1 MPNSLKAKI
10 KKLRHDRKITDN
22 ECQYFIKKLD
32 AHDRE
37 LVNKTIADYKDKI
50 MRMLE
55 FAELKMGCDTTE
67 DDHDIMLDDNR
78 IKFMLDGC
86 DISFVAE
93 APKDI
98 TLEQLL
104 KQCDRIIPLWCAC
117 GIRSH
122 DPKEHPNKVEII
134 IDYDD
139 VRKVDED
146 VNCRIVDKE
155 VEEC

>member
-10 KKLRHDRKITDN
+10 QKLQYEGRISTEECEDLLKKIEGHD
-22 ECQYFIKKLD
+22 Q
-32 AHDRE
+32 E

-78 IKFMLDGC
+78 IKFMLDSS

-104 KQCDRIIPLWCAC
+104 KQCDRIEPYWCAC

-155 VEEC
+155 VEKC